1 MALIPRMLRPS
12 VIIRRKAMY
21 TGFLGPSRFWKVIG
35 VFVFGKSTIKKF
47 FGKNE
52 EIIDTSS
59 LGAERF
65 MTLTTAK
72 PVTRRRRKKLRKQGI
87 EPLTLKES
95 KALGSLWAAAAD
107 EAKRAS

>member
-21 TGFLGPSRFWKVIG
+21 TGFLGPSRFWKVVG
-35 VFVFGKSTIKKF
+35 VFVFGKSTITKF

-52 EIIDTSS
+52 EVVDVSS

-72 PVTRRRRKKLRKQGI
+72 PVTKRRRKKLRKQGI
-87 EPLTLKES
+87 EPMTLKES
-95 KALGSLWAAAAD
+95 QALGSLWASAAD